1 MTKRHLGIIF
11 ILFGS
16 GVIAVLFVMDLLGAS
31 RFAGIGPM
39 QQLAIAAAA
48 VAILVGLSLIPL
60 GDRPA

>member
-11 ILFGS
+11 ILLGS

-31 RFAGIGPM
+31 RFDGIGPM